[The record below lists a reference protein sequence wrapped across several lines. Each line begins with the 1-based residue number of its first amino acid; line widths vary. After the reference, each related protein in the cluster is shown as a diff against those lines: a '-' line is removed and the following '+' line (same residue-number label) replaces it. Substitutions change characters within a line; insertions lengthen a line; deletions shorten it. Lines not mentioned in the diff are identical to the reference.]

1 MDNTTS
7 NPDVATDPIVTDNVA
22 ADHVST
28 SEVLAEV
35 VAPAAE
41 SAPAATAPVSS
52 APATT
57 PMETAPMN
65 DEPTS
70 DVQPDSSDALAA
82 TTDSTSANAT
92 TLLAE
97 MQESHAQPQISEA
110 LADETAANAQTE
122 IAQSENSTSAP
133 ETAPIEYS
141 NASATPVAA
150 APIETKTE
158 EPARSSKPL
167 SMEQVMESDE
177 FSSYMSGVD
186 ALQRGALM
194 PGTVVRV
201 DENTGEVLVDIGAKS
216 EGIIARNEVGDEAVN
231 VGDAIEV
238 VVLRPEDD
246 EGHPVV
252 SKRRADYEKIWRVI
266 QQAKDKN
273 TDVEGLV
280 REQVKGGLIVDLG
293 VPAFVPASHVDTRN
307 RSDLSRFVGR
317 TIPLRVIE
325 IDRKRNKV
333 IGSHRLA
340 VQEDREKR
348 EADAWAG
355 LEKDKIVEGVVR
367 RITDFG
373 AFIDIGG
380 IDGLLHVR
388 EMGWSRV
395 EHPDSV
401 VKKGQKLQVLILEI
415 DEERKR
421 VALGLK
427 QLQSDPWKKAAKN
440 FRIGQMVKG
449 KVVRLAP
456 SVAFVELE
464 DGVEG
469 IIPVGEISE
478 TRINEPGDVLTVGQ
492 EVEARIKQIQTNQR
506 RISLSLKAAVQ
517 EREVREVR
525 TQVREVNQRAMGG
538 GGGNN
543 SGGSSSGGN
552 SGGGGGNSGGG
563 FDDGGAL
570 RLGDIFGQQLRA
582 ARDRGK
588 ERNEARSEARAR
600 AMQAAAEEEDDFEE
614 VDGFDA
620 TEETDVA
627 DEVVETETDVAE
639 VGVIT
644 DGAVADGAVA
654 DGDKA

>member
-1 MDNTTS
+1 MDNTTPNTES
-7 NPDVATDPIVTDNVA
+7 SVANNATTNDIA
-22 ADHVST
+22 AGT
-28 SEVLAEV
+28 A
-35 VAPAAE
+35 
-41 SAPAATAPVSS
+41 SADIASAATHS
-52 APATT
+52 APATETRVDDT
-57 PMETAPMN
+57 PTSGANETPQNGVPQSDAPQ
-65 DEPTS
+65 S
-70 DVQPDSSDALAA
+70 DVQPDSRDALAA
-82 TTDSTSANAT
+82 TTDAASANAT
-92 TLLAE
+92 TPVAE
-97 MQESHAQPQISEA
+97 TQESPTQPQISEA
-110 LADETAANAQTE
+110 LAAEAPAEAQHE
-122 IAQSENSTSAP
+122 IAASAP
-133 ETAPIEYS
+133 VE
-141 NASATPVAA
+141 TPVAPEASTAPEA
-150 APIETKTE
+150 APNAQS
-158 EPARSSKPL
+158 EPARSNKPL
-167 SMEQVMESDE
+167 SMAQVMESDE

-216 EGIIARNEVGDEAVN
+216 EGIIARNEVGDEPVN
-231 VGDAIEV
+231 VGDEIEV

-252 SKRRADYEKIWRVI
+252 SKRRADYEKTWRVI

-273 TDVEGLV
+273 TDIEGLV

-355 LEKDKIVEGVVR
+355 LQKDKIVEGVVR

-373 AFIDIGG
+373 AFVDIGG

-401 VKKGQKLQVLILEI
+401 VKKGQKIQVLILDI

-440 FRIGQMVKG
+440 YRVGQTVTG

-492 EVEARIKQIQTNQR
+492 QVEARIKQIQTNQR

-525 TQVREVNQRAMGG
+525 TQVREVNQRATGG
-538 GGGNN
+538 GGA
-543 SGGSSSGGN
+543 SG
-552 SGGGGGNSGGG
+552 
-563 FDDGGAL
+563 DDGGAL
-570 RLGDIFGQQLRA
+570 RLGDVFGQQLRA

-600 AMQAAAEEEDDFEE
+600 AMQAAEEEEEDFEDVDAVE
-614 VDGFDA
+614 VADD
-620 TEETDVA
+620 TEEA
-627 DEVVETETDVAE
+627 
-639 VGVIT
+639 
-644 DGAVADGAVA
+644 
-654 DGDKA
+654 

>member
-1 MDNTTS
+1 MDNTTTNNDSVLTNDAS
-7 NPDVATDPIVTDNVA
+7 NTDITTEATAT
-22 ADHVST
+22 ADIAT
-28 SEVLAEV
+28 
-35 VAPAAE
+35 
-41 SAPAATAPVSS
+41 AATHS
-52 APATT
+52 APATETRVDDT
-57 PMETAPMN
+57 PSTVMN
-65 DEPTS
+65 DAPQN

-82 TTDSTSANAT
+82 TTDAASANAT
-92 TLLAE
+92 TSLSE
-97 MQESHAQPQISEA
+97 MQESQAQPLVSEA
-110 LADETAANAQTE
+110 LAAEAPADAQTE
-122 IAQSENSTSAP
+122 IAQVQLTPQAQAASEAEATSSP
-133 ETAPIEYS
+133 SQDSQPQTLQTASEQSQIEQ
-141 NASATPVAA
+141 
-150 APIETKTE
+150 
-158 EPARSSKPL
+158 ARASKPL
-167 SMEQVMESDE
+167 SMAQVMESDE
-177 FSSYMSGVD
+177 FSNYMSGVD

-216 EGIIARNEVGDEAVN
+216 EGIIARNEVGDEPVN
-231 VGDAIEV
+231 VGDEIEV

-246 EGHPVV
+246 DGHPVV
-252 SKRRADYEKIWRVI
+252 SKRRADYEKTWRVI

-348 EADAWAG
+348 EAEAWAG
-355 LEKDKIVEGVVR
+355 LQKDKIVEGIVR

-401 VKKGQKLQVLILEI
+401 VKKGQKLQVLILDI

-440 FRIGQMVKG
+440 YRVGQMVKG

-538 GGGNN
+538 GGGN
-543 SGGSSSGGN
+543 
-552 SGGGGGNSGGG
+552 SGGGGN
-563 FDDGGAL
+563 DDGGAL
-570 RLGDIFGQQLRA
+570 RLGDVFGQQLRA

-600 AMQAAAEEEDDFEE
+600 AMQAAEEEEEDFDV
-614 VDGFDA
+614 VDVVDDV
-620 TEETDVA
+620 DVA
-627 DEVVETETDVAE
+627 DDDEEA
-639 VGVIT
+639 
-644 DGAVADGAVA
+644 
-654 DGDKA
+654 